1 MSDVMF
7 RPSDNCRFVKGSDGK
22 YTRGGE
28 DRGRYGCGLDVLQ
41 SKGFRDYPFTDAEM
55 QDANSIRV
63 KCKINGSPSEIV
75 ISRNEWNRIFG

>member
-1 MSDVMF
+1 MSDFNAMF

-22 YTRGGE
+22 YTREGLGG
-28 DRGRYGCGLDVLQ
+28 YGCGLDVLQ

-75 ISRNEWNRIFG
+75 ISRDEWNRIFG